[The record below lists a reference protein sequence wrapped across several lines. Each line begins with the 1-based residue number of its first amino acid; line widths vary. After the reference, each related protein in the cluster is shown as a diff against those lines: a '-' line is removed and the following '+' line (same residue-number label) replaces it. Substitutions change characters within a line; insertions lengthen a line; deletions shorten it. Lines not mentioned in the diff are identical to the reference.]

1 MARFIDPL
9 YVNNLID
16 ANILDDVAD
25 GQDEA
30 VNEIVHL
37 AGQGKIT
44 VLLPF
49 SVRNEAKRKK
59 TPEHV
64 RRAADLFSYSKKVC
78 LTEGEQEQYRNLLAA
93 AKGDAEEKN
102 IAADLAHVCEAA
114 KYGGYFITRDKRLLA
129 RAAIIAT
136 MLQIDLVTPTEFLAR
151 IKQAKE
157 RALAHFPQRIAIV
170 GIAMKRRA
178 HERDILGCAEI

>member
-16 ANILDDVAD
+16 ANILDNVAD

-30 VNEIVHL
+30 VNEIVRL
-37 AGQGKIT
+37 ADESEIT

-49 SVRNEAKRKK
+49 SVRDEVKSEK

-64 RRAADLFSYSKKVC
+64 RCAADLFIFSEKVS
-78 LTEGEQEQYRNLLAA
+78 LTEGEQKQYRNLLAA
-93 AKGDAEEKN
+93 AKGNAEERN

-129 RAAIIAT
+129 RAGIVAK
-136 MLQIDLVTPTEFLAR
+136 MLQIDLVTPTEFLDR
-151 IKQAKE
+151 VREAKE
-157 RALAHFPQRIAIV
+157 RA
-170 GIAMKRRA
+170 
-178 HERDILGCAEI
+178 